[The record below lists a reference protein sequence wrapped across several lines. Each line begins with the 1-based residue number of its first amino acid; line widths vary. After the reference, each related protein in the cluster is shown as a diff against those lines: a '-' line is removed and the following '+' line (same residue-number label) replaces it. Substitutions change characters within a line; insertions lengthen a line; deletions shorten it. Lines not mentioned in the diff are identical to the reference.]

1 MMKQSRFHLRGM
13 HCPSCVES
21 IEKELK
27 KLSGLEKVAV
37 NFTTESL
44 AVSYDDQKVSSE
56 DIIATVKKLGYQ
68 AQEEKHKHEHMTQ
81 PGGGYLLRL
90 KIQVIVSLII
100 AVLLNLPMFFDVPF
114 VGNRWIQLFLASIVQ
129 FGVGHIFYR
138 QFWIDVKNRSL
149 GMYTLIALGTTV
161 AYGYSAALVLF
172 PSFFES
178 IGIPLHYYFDSSV
191 TIIAFILLGYYL
203 EARARKNMSGAIES
217 LLKLRPD
224 IATKQVKIGDSVEW
238 QEIPIDKVHAD
249 DILLVKTGQR
259 IPADGEVIDG
269 ESSVDESMITGE
281 SESVA
286 KKIGSKVVG
295 GTVNLTGSFIMRAL
309 QVGET
314 TTLAKIIRLVE
325 EAQSSQVPVQ
335 RIVHKISA
343 IFVPIVILV
352 ASITFLVWLLI
363 GPAPRLVF
371 ALVNMVA
378 VLIVACPCA
387 LGLATPTSIMV
398 GINRAALGGILI
410 RNATVLELM
419 KKINVMVFD
428 KTGTLTKAKR
438 SVKEVYFSKE
448 IEQLPVL
455 QNKEFD
461 SPLYYICSLIYSI
474 EKSSSHPV
482 AHAIVEKIKEK
493 GQKDLPVKD
502 FVAFVG
508 RGVAATVNEIKF
520 KLGSQAF
527 LEEAHIIFPEDIQQ
541 KMEDFSKDKL
551 AISFVALNGTAVG
564 VFGIQDTIQS
574 NAKELISFL
583 KKHNVQPVMITGDNE
598 INAHYVAQ
606 QLGIEKVFAKVL
618 PEEKQEIV
626 KQFKDAGNL
635 VAMAGDGINDAP
647 ALVEADVGIAMGEGT
662 DVAIESADVVL
673 LGDNLSLISQLYKL
687 SAATIANIYQN
698 LFWAFGYNI
707 ILIPV
712 ATGIF
717 YPWFHIMISPV
728 IAGAAMALSSISVVI
743 NALRLKYV
751 RL

>member
-1 MMKQSRFHLRGM
+1 MMKQSRFRLHGM

-27 KLSGLEKVAV
+27 KLSGFEKVGV

-44 AVSYDDQKVSSE
+44 VVLYDDQKISAD
-56 DIIATVKKLGYQ
+56 DIIATVKKMGYH
-68 AQEEKHKHEHMTQ
+68 AQEEGHKHEHMVHEDD
-81 PGGGYLLRL
+81 GLLRL

-100 AVLLNLPMFFDVPF
+100 TVLLSLPMFVDIPF
-114 VGNRWIQLFLASIVQ
+114 IANRWVQLVLASIVQ
-129 FGVGHIFYR
+129 FGVGYVFYK
-138 QFWIDVKNRSL
+138 QFWLDLKNRSL
-149 GMYTLIALGTTV
+149 GMYTLIALGTSV
-161 AYGYSAALVLF
+161 AYGYSTALVLF
-172 PSFFES
+172 PTFFES
-178 IGIPLHYYFDSSV
+178 IGIPLHYYFDSAV

-224 IATKQVKIGDSVEW
+224 IATKQVKVGDGVEW
-238 QEIPIDKVHAD
+238 QEIPIDHVHFD

-259 IPADGEVIDG
+259 IPADGEIIEG

-286 KKIGSKVVG
+286 KKVGSKVIG

-325 EAQSSQVPVQ
+325 EAQSSQIPVQ

-343 IFVPIVILV
+343 IFVPIVICV
-352 ASITFLVWLLI
+352 AIVTFVVWLFVGLE
-363 GPAPRLVF
+363 PRIVF
-371 ALVNMVA
+371 AIVNMVA
-378 VLIVACPCA
+378 VLIIACPCA

-398 GINRAALGGILI
+398 GINRAALSGILI

-438 SVKEVYFSKE
+438 AVKEVYFTRELDK
-448 IEQLPVL
+448 LPLL

-461 SPLYYICSLIYSI
+461 SALQYICSLIYSI

-482 AHAIVEKIKEK
+482 AHAIVQKIKEK
-493 GQKDLPVKD
+493 NLHDLPVKD

-508 RGVAATVNEIKF
+508 RGATATVNEIKVR
-520 KLGSQAF
+520 LGSYVF
-527 LEEAHIIFPEDIQQ
+527 LEEAHIIVPPDIKQ
-541 KMEDFSKDKL
+541 KMEEFSKDKL

-574 NAKELISFL
+574 DAKELIDFL
-583 KKHNVQPVMITGDNE
+583 KQKNIQPIMITGDNE

-606 QLGIEKVFAKVL
+606 QLGIKKVFAKVL
-618 PEEKQEIV
+618 PEEKQDIV
-626 KQFKDAGNL
+626 KQFKEAGNL
-635 VAMAGDGINDAP
+635 VAMVGDGINDAP
-647 ALVEADVGIAMGEGT
+647 ALVEADIGIAMGEGT

-673 LGDNLSLISQLYKL
+673 LGDNLALISQLYKL
-687 SAATIANIYQN
+687 SSATIANIYQN
-698 LFWAFGYNI
+698 LFWAFSYNI

-728 IAGAAMALSSISVVI
+728 LAGAAMALSSISVVI
-743 NALRLKYV
+743 NALRLKFV